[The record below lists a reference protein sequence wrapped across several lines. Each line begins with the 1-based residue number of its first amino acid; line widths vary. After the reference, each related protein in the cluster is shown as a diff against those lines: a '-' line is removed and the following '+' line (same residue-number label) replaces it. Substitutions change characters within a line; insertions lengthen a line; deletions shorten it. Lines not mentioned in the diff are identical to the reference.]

1 MSHKERLDRILV
13 DRKLAPSR
21 QRARALIMGGKV
33 VVDEDRVEKPGTQV
47 WPDADIRLKGED
59 IPFVSRGGLK
69 LDRALEVFGIDPKGK
84 TAMDVGA
91 STGGFTDCLIQR
103 GASKV
108 FAVDVG
114 YGQLAWKLRQDAR
127 VVNLERRNIR
137 YLDLQEIGEPVEL
150 IVVDTS
156 FISVKKFLFRLGHM
170 VREGGD
176 VVILIKPQ
184 FEVGKGKVEKGGII
198 RDHEAHKSV
207 VERVRQEAREV
218 GLEARGMIESPL
230 KGAKGNKEFF
240 IHLVRREEV
249 GAGQGRESVSRH
261 GPAKST
267 ETG

>member
-1 MSHKERLDRILV
+1 MSHKERLDKILV

-21 QRARALIMGGKV
+21 QRARALIMAGKV
-33 VVDEDRVEKPGTQV
+33 VVDENRVEKPGTQV

-59 IPFVSRGGLK
+59 IPFVSRGGVK
-69 LDRALEVFGIDPKGK
+69 LDRALEVFGIDPQGK
-84 TAMDVGA
+84 RAIDVGA

-103 GASKV
+103 GVAEV

-156 FISVKKFLFRLGHM
+156 FISIQKFLLRLRHM
-170 VREGGD
+170 VREDGD
-176 VVILIKPQ
+176 IVILIKPQ

-198 RDHEAHKSV
+198 RDHEAHKRV
-207 VERVRQEAREV
+207 VERVRHEAREI
-218 GLEARGMIESPL
+218 GLETRGVIESPL

-240 IHLVRREEV
+240 IHLVRREGE
-249 GAGQGRESVSRH
+249 GEREGRESVSRH

>member
-21 QRARALIMGGKV
+21 QRARAMIMAGKV
-33 VVDEDRVEKPGTQV
+33 VVDENRVEKPGTQI

-69 LDRALEVFGIDPKGK
+69 LDRALEAFGIDPTGK
-84 TAMDVGA
+84 TAIDVGA
-91 STGGFTDCLIQR
+91 STGGFTDCLIQK
-103 GASKV
+103 GAAKV

-156 FISVKKFLFRLGHM
+156 FISVKKFLVRLSHM
-170 VREGGD
+170 VREDGD
-176 VVILIKPQ
+176 IVVLIKPQ
-184 FEVGKGKVEKGGII
+184 FEVGKGQVEKGGVI
-198 RDHEAHKSV
+198 RNQEAHRRV
-207 VERVRQEAREV
+207 LERVRQDAREI
-218 GLEARGMIESPL
+218 GLETRGVIESPL
-230 KGAKGNKEFF
+230 KGAKGNTEFF
-240 IHLVRREEV
+240 VHLVRREDV

-261 GPAKST
+261 GPAKNT
-267 ETG
+267 KAG